1 MISTSRTAVDR
12 RAANCSGIEVRTAVL
27 ALRPSRASVI
37 SDCSAQNM
45 TTTVPA
51 TPTQAGPDDGRQTD
65 AREQDTMRFR
75 TMSGPDL
82 ATRNYAYLS
91 WQRDREQADQ

>member
-1 MISTSRTAVDR
+1 
-12 RAANCSGIEVRTAVL
+12 
-27 ALRPSRASVI
+27 
-37 SDCSAQNM
+37 M